1 MTAAGVLVK
10 EFRFWNRQQSM
21 GELSNNRYRQ
31 IDPTELSKD
40 DLLVYLRLATGSS
53 LIENFAT
60 RSTSAKNYDLGL
72 KKSGLSFVE
81 DFIETERYSYDT
93 KLDLV
98 VE

>member
-1 MTAAGVLVK
+1 M
-10 EFRFWNRQQSM
+10 
-21 GELSNNRYRQ
+21 
-31 IDPTELSKD
+31 
-40 DLLVYLRLATGSS
+40 YLRLATGSS